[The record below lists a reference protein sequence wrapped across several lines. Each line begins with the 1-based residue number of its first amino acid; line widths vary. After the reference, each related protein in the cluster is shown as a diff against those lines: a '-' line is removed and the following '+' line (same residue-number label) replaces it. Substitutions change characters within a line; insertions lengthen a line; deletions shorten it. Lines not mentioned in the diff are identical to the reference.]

1 MSDELITLLQRHD
14 PAAAL
19 RPLPGIEAAAMRDRI
34 VGSAPR
40 SNARAPPVAAAGP
53 RGGRGRDGARRC
65 HRRLLIHRRGRSR
78 PTVNQQ
84 FAAVT
89 RTIALPPGA
98 HWKALDLPA
107 DALYGQHF
115 ALMAA
120 IGQAQCAWYG
130 HWDAAASA
138 GNSAAVAQ
146 SYAAALKLRALMP
159 VHPAGASEDAGGY
172 DAGSLAAADREIAA
186 AHRGDFTLLRQDLK
200 ANCGA

>member
-34 VGSAPR
+34 VGSAPDR
-40 SNARAPPVAAAGP
+40 TP
-53 RGGRGRDGARRC
+53 ARR
-65 HRRLLIHRRGRSR
+65 RWRPLALAVAVGAMALAGATAVYSSTAGDDRA

-98 HWKALDLPA
+98 HWKALGLPA